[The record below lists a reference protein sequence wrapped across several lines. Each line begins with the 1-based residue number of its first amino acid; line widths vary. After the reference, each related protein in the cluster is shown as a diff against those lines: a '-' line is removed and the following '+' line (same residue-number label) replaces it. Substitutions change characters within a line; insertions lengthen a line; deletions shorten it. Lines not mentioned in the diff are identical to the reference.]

1 MALDEE
7 VWRSNL
13 GRGSE
18 IERLRVK
25 GARAAAL
32 AAPAACSRGGAAPEK
47 TELGLPGA
55 DSIGGWVGRH
65 LRDMRNPPKATERRI
80 GAWSDLGKARGGAGP
95 WGSPANERARSAGL
109 RLGQGS
115 IWVRAQS
122 QIKACAWWCS
132 SAGAARRGEA
142 AVRAAAERRRW
153 CSDLGCGIQA

>member
-32 AAPAACSRGGAAPEK
+32 AAPAACSRSGAALEK

-55 DSIGGWVGRH
+55 DSNGGWVGRH
-65 LRDMRNPPKATERRI
+65 LRGMRKPLVA
-80 GAWSDLGKARGGAGP
+80 LGGGFEASSVKLVGDG
-95 WGSPANERARSAGL
+95 GS
-109 RLGQGS
+109 
-115 IWVRAQS
+115 
-122 QIKACAWWCS
+122 
-132 SAGAARRGEA
+132 AA
-142 AVRAAAERRRW
+142 
-153 CSDLGCGIQA
+153 